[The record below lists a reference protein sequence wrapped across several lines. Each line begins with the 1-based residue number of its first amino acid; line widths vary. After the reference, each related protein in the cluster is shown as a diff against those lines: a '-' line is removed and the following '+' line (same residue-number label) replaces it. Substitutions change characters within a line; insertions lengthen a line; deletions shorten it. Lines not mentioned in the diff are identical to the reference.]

1 MSVLC
6 EFSIFPV
13 DKGESLSAYVSPVV
27 ELVRKS
33 GFPYRLTAMGTIIET
48 EQVAEALGLIE
59 RAHTLLEEAG
69 CQRIHAAIKL
79 DTRKGKPG
87 RLTSKVE
94 AVKSRIGDVA
104 T

>member
-13 DKGESLSAYVSPVV
+13 DKGESLSSYVSPVV
-27 ELVRKS
+27 DLVRES
-33 GFPYRLTAMGTIIET
+33 GFPYQLTAMGTIVET
-48 EQVAEALGLIE
+48 ERVADALALIE
-59 RAHTLLEEAG
+59 KAHALLDEAG
-69 CQRIHAAIKL
+69 CRRIYAAIKL
-79 DTRKGKPG
+79 DIRKGKSG
-87 RLTSKVE
+87 RLAGKVE